1 MSCADPARPRVQTAI
16 GDSSTSEVTKALGGC
31 IAPGLPAPSAPSA
44 PPGPAPRT
52 TTTTTM
58 TPATSLPPPPPPLHH
73 CHRHP
78 GSSPDVGAFGRA
90 EEMMAEVNRLE
101 RERDELED
109 QQTKWDERQTTLEE
123 NIKQV
128 RQPTRLIRMLE
139 PAQGL
144 TVKPPP
150 TRR

>member
-1 MSCADPARPRVQTAI
+1 
-16 GDSSTSEVTKALGGC
+16 
-31 IAPGLPAPSAPSA
+31 
-44 PPGPAPRT
+44 
-52 TTTTTM
+52 
-58 TPATSLPPPPPPLHH
+58 
-73 CHRHP
+73 
-78 GSSPDVGAFGRA
+78 
-90 EEMMAEVNRLE
+90 MAEVNRLE

-109 QQTKWDERQTTLEE
+109 QQTKWDERQTTLAE